1 MKAREILEQAMLTL
15 DERGKTHGDVR
26 ELFATVANLWT
37 EYIGR
42 GISAQEVACMMV
54 LLKIA
59 RTLHGSNNPD
69 DWLDAVGYCALGGE
83 LAEEEDS

>member
-37 EYIGR
+37 EYINHDF
-42 GISAQEVACMMV
+42 SVQEVAAMMV

-59 RTLHGSNNPD
+59 RTRHGGDNPD
-69 DWLDAVGYCALGGE
+69 DWLDAVGYSALGGE
-83 LAEEEDS
+83 LAEEE